1 MPPPSSVASQNRAR
15 EARVKTKQ
23 SLISEL
29 GLAEGIDPRV
39 AGAIFSRVP
48 DPRYKVSVPGQYRGS
63 RAATK
68 KETESFFR
76 EGYQAELAKIGQP
89 QIAEAIAAGS
99 DPRTIEALTSKLVS
113 TYTTPKLK
121 GIARGSDQGRRIR
134 RDLAVAEQTQDLK
147 GVLASDA
154 ARQASLVGIRRARE
168 KAVEQSTIGMT
179 RKRGKASLLSSQAGG
194 AGFFQRYFG

>member
-1 MPPPSSVASQNRAR
+1 MPPPGSVAGQRRAR
-15 EARVKTKQ
+15 EAQTKAKK

-39 AGAIFSRVP
+39 AEAVFSRTLAP
-48 DPRYKVSVPGQYRGS
+48 IYSVRGPGAFGQTRKLTQQETAE
-63 RAATK
+63 RFTK
-68 KETESFFR
+68 
-76 EGYQAELAKIGQP
+76 GYQAELAKIGQP
-89 QIAEAIAAGS
+89 QIAEAMAAGS

-121 GIARGSDQGRRIR
+121 GRGHRSEQARKIR
-134 RDLAVAEQTQDLK
+134 REKAIAEQTQDLK

-154 ARQASLVGIRRARE
+154 ARQADLVKIRRGRE
-168 KAVEQSTIGMT
+168 KAVEQATLGMT